1 MRTLRDIEEILDQL
15 DQQTAD
21 ELESQ
26 DLDFKEWDG
35 SSMRKAVRTV
45 IDWAICMA
53 NGGGGT
59 VVFGVADKV
68 RGRASAIVGV
78 PPEVDVNRLKLAVY
92 DATDPVSGLQ
102 SLPTRTVPR
111 PLVSV

>member
-1 MRTLRDIEEILDQL
+1 MRTLRDIEEILNQL

-45 IDWAICMA
+45 IDWAICMT

-59 VVFGVADKV
+59 VVFGVAHKV
-68 RGRASAIVGV
+68 RGRAARWIYRGG
-78 PPEVDVNRLKLAVY
+78 EDR
-92 DATDPVSGLQ
+92 
-102 SLPTRTVPR
+102 
-111 PLVSV
+111 